1 MKISRREAL
10 IGTMAGGLAACA
22 SDPSQSF
29 TALSPSSSAAFRH
42 GVASGDPGRE
52 SVVLWTRVTTDA
64 GTLPVTVEISDSA
77 DFAQILQT
85 LKTETGPARDHTVK
99 VIPTGLEPGK
109 TYYYR
114 FTAAGETSPVG
125 RTKTLPEETSAVK
138 FAVMSCSNYPF
149 GYFNAFDHAARADDI
164 DAVIHLGDY
173 IYEYGPDGYGSDT
186 GRELGRVHEPAHEI
200 VTLQD
205 YRTRFAQ
212 YKMDPGSR
220 AMHAAHPL
228 IPIWDDHETTNNSWV
243 DGAQNH
249 QPDTEGTWDDRRRA
263 ALQAYYEWLPV
274 RDPEPGKTREAFFRD
289 FEWGSYL
296 SLSALESR
304 LMARSKQI
312 EYSEVVPGLNTPEDI
327 ERFRTEV
334 LNDPSR
340 ELLGKAQLDYFERVF
355 KQSTAQN
362 HTWRVVANQVIMA
375 EVFAPD
381 LTKRVTEEQIQ
392 GFEEKWAGARSFV
405 KFTGLGLPFN
415 MDAWDGYPAA
425 RERFYRMAR
434 NAGVSD
440 MVVLTGDTHEAWG
453 NDLFAQDGTR
463 MGVELGATG
472 VTSPGFTQYLGDA
485 AFDYSLLLRQ
495 ENDTVRFHDPMHKG
509 YFTLTLN
516 EDEGRVDY
524 IGLSTILSQNY
535 EAIRVASLDLV
546 KRDGSVEFGDRRGL
560 GFKERVVFG

>member
-1 MKISRREAL
+1 MRISRREAL

-29 TALSPSSSAAFRH
+29 TPLAPSTSAAFRH

-64 GTLPVTVEISDSA
+64 GTLPVTAEISGSQ

-85 LKTETGPARDHTVK
+85 LKTETGAARDHTVK
-99 VIPTGLEPGK
+99 VVPTGLEPGK

-125 RTKTLPEETSAVK
+125 RTKTLPETATGVK

-149 GYFNAFDHAARADDI
+149 GFFNAFDHAARAEDI

-173 IYEYGPDGYGSDT
+173 IYEYGPDGYGGDT
-186 GRELGRVHEPAHEI
+186 GREIGREHAPAHEI

-228 IPIWDDHETTNNSWV
+228 IPIWDDHETANNSWV
-243 DGAQNH
+243 DGAENH
-249 QPDTEGTWDDRRRA
+249 QPDTEGSWEDRRRA

-274 RDPEPGKTREAFFRD
+274 RDPEPGKSRAAFFRD
-289 FEWGSYL
+289 FEWGDYL

-304 LMARSKQI
+304 LMARTKQI
-312 EYSEVVPGLNTPEDI
+312 EYSEVVPGLKTPEDI
-327 ERFRTEV
+327 ERFRNEV

-355 KQSTAQN
+355 RESAAKG
-362 HTWRVVANQVIMA
+362 HEWRVVANQVIMA
-375 EVFAPD
+375 EVYAPD
-381 LTKRVTEEQIQ
+381 LTKRVTEEQVAD
-392 GFEEKWAGARSFV
+392 FEKKWAGAGAFV

-425 RERFYRMAR
+425 RERFYQMAR
-434 NAGVSD
+434 DAGVSD
-440 MVVLTGDTHEAWG
+440 MIVLTGDTHEAWG
-453 NDLFAQDGTR
+453 NDLFAQDGTQ

-485 AFDYSLLLRQ
+485 AFDYSLLMRK

-524 IGLSTILSQNY
+524 IGLSTILSPNY
-535 EAIRVASLDLV
+535 DAIRVASIDLV
-546 KRDGSVEFGDRRGL
+546 KRNGTVEFGERRGL